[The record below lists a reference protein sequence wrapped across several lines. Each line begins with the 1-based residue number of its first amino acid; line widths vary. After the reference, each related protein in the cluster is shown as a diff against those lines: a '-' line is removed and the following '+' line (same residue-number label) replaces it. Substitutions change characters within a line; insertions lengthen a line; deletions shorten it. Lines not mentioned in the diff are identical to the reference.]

1 MRTIA
6 SPMPGNAAAATP
18 TATVGRF
25 WRQFI
30 VYLLGVA
37 LVALLTIWQIGRD
50 SGRTLQ
56 PNDMANGPVSQPM
69 LLASGLLTSV
79 AMALYLAGWLARRTR
94 VTAAGRLSMWV
105 ALGLATCAW
114 VVRWYESYQIGAGM
128 GHIPVSN
135 LYEVFVV
142 FIILTGV
149 MMLYVEDRYRSDGM
163 TVFTLPLV
171 GAAYAFLY
179 WYGGTR
185 GAGAITPLIPAL
197 QSYWMKLHVPANFLA
212 YGAYSIA
219 AMLAAAR
226 LLSGVRFLSARL
238 PAVAWIDEAMYRAIA
253 VGFACFTV
261 ATILGALWAA
271 EAWGGYWSW
280 DPKETWALVV
290 WLNYA
295 AWLHF
300 RMLGK
305 VRPVALAWWSLI
317 GLFVTLFA
325 FLGVN
330 MYLAGLHSYGSL

>member
-1 MRTIA
+1 MSSIA
-6 SPMPGNAAAATP
+6 LQSIP
-18 TATVGRF
+18 TLPRF
-25 WRQFI
+25 WRPLAAFSA
-30 VYLLGVA
+30 GVA
-37 LVALLTIWQIGRD
+37 LVASLMIWQLGHD
-50 SGRTLQ
+50 LGRTL
-56 PNDMANGPVSQPM
+56 NAADMANGPVSQPV
-69 LLASGLLTSV
+69 LLASGLLTAA
-79 AMALYLAGWLARRTR
+79 AMVLYLAGWVGTHPRMITI
-94 VTAAGRLSMWV
+94 GRAVVWA
-105 ALGLATCAW
+105 ALGLATCAF
-114 VVRWYESYQIGAGM
+114 VVRWYESYQVGPGM

-142 FIILTGV
+142 FIILTGL
-149 MMLYVEDRYRSDGM
+149 MMRYIEDRYRSAGL
-163 TVFTLPLV
+163 TVFILPLLCM
-171 GAAYAFLY
+171 AYAFLY

-212 YGAYSIA
+212 YGAFSIA

-226 LLSGVRFLSARL
+226 LLSGHRFLASRL
-238 PAVAWIDEAMYRAIA
+238 PATGWIEEAMYRAIA
-253 VGFACFTV
+253 VGFTCFTV

-295 AWLHF
+295 AWLHL

-305 VRPVALAWWSLI
+305 MRGVLLAWWALL

-330 MYLAGLHSYGSL
+330 MYLAGLHSYGGL